1 MPGFL
6 IRSSSEGG
14 PKDSRQQMKLRF
26 ARSDPDQLELE
37 LSEDA
42 INPLGGIGSDSGE
55 LFGNPPP
62 LESFRAGK
70 SRAMARDFFPR
81 AFLVSGGFFL

>member
-42 INPLGGIGSDSGE
+42 IKP
-55 LFGNPPP
+55 
-62 LESFRAGK
+62 
-70 SRAMARDFFPR
+70 
-81 AFLVSGGFFL
+81 